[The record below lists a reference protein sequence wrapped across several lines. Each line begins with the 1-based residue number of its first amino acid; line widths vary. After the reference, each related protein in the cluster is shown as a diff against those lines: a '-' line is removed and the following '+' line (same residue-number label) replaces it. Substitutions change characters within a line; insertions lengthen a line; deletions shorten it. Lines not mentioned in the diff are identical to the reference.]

1 MTSRIRERAE
11 TPASLS
17 GFLEDELEQIRDFT
31 KGPILGP
38 LLAFSMPVLLA
49 LFLQALYGAVDLL
62 VVGKYALAEDVSG
75 VAVGSQIMHTV
86 TGLVSS
92 FAMGT
97 TVLLGQKIG
106 AGKQDEG
113 GRIIGTS
120 AAFFLLMGAALTA
133 LLPLL
138 SGALARA
145 MNAPAEAFS
154 RTKQYIAVCGLGS
167 VMIVA
172 YNVLGSILRGLG
184 DSRTPLMTVAIASVC
199 NIAGDLLLVAG
210 LHMGAAGAAAATVA
224 SQTVSVLISLLVLRR
239 RTLPFSFGRRDV
251 HIEPSILRR
260 IVRFGTPI
268 ALQDLLVGLSFL
280 VILAIV
286 NTLGLTASAGVG
298 VAEKVCGFIMLIPGA
313 FMQAMSAYVAQN
325 HGAGKPERAEQ
336 GLRIAI
342 AVSTAFGV
350 VMFWA
355 AFFHGDLLCGIFAR
369 DADVIA
375 AGYDYLRSYGID
387 CLLTCFLFCFIGFF
401 NGLGET
407 GFVMAQ
413 GIAAAFL
420 IRIPVA
426 WAMSRV
432 TGRLFYSG
440 LGVPCATVAQIAAC
454 FVFLGR
460 IRARKRMLSDG

>member
-1 MTSRIRERAE
+1 M
-11 TPASLS
+11 
-17 GFLEDELEQIRDFT
+17 EQIRDFT
-31 KGPILGP
+31 RGPILKP
-38 LLAFSMPVLLA
+38 LLAFSMPILLA

-62 VVGKYALAEDVSG
+62 VVGKYALARDVSG
-75 VAVGSQIMHTV
+75 VAVGSQIMQTV

-106 AGKQDEG
+106 AGRREEG

-120 AAFFLLMGAALTA
+120 IMLFFLVGAALTVMIPVLA
-133 LLPLL
+133 P
-138 SGALARA
+138 ALAHA
-145 MNAPAEAFS
+145 MNAPPEAFGQT
-154 RTKQYIAVCGLGS
+154 RKYIAICGFGS

-172 YNVLGSILRGLG
+172 YNVLGSIMRGLG

-199 NIAGDLLLVAG
+199 NIAGDLALVAG
-210 LHMGAAGAAAATVA
+210 LHMGASGAAIATVV
-224 SQTVSVLISLLVLRR
+224 SQTVSVLISLLILGRR
-239 RTLPFSFGRRDV
+239 SLPFAFTRRD
-251 HIEPSILRR
+251 IRLETSILRR

-298 VAEKVCGFIMLIPGA
+298 VAEKVCAFIMLIPAA

-325 HGAGKPERAEQ
+325 HGAGKNERAER

-342 AVSTAFGV
+342 LVSTAFGA

-369 DADVIA
+369 DTDVIA
-375 AGYDYLRSYGID
+375 AGFDYLRAYGID

-407 GFVMAQ
+407 GFVMIQ

-426 WAMSRV
+426 WWMSRA
-432 TGRLFYSG
+432 TGRLFFIG
-440 LGVPCATVAQIAAC
+440 LGVPCATVAQIIAC
-454 FVFLGR
+454 FVFYAH
-460 IRARKRMLSDG
+460 IRRKEALTAHVAENV

>member
-1 MTSRIRERAE
+1 M
-11 TPASLS
+11 
-17 GFLEDELEQIRDFT
+17 EQVKDFT

-38 LLAFSMPVLLA
+38 LLAFSMPILLA

-62 VVGKYALAEDVSG
+62 VVGKYALAQDVSG
-75 VAVGSQIMHTV
+75 VAVGSQIMTTI

-106 AGKQDEG
+106 AGKKEEG

-120 AAFFLLMGAALTA
+120 VVIFFLTGAALTA
-133 LLPLL
+133 LIPLL
-138 SGALARA
+138 SSALARA
-145 MNAPAEAFS
+145 MNAPEESFAETQ
-154 RTKQYIAVCGLGS
+154 RYIAICGMGS

-172 YNVLGSILRGLG
+172 YNVLGSIMRGLG
-184 DSRTPLMTVAIASVC
+184 DSRTPLITVAIASIC

-210 LHMGAAGAAAATVA
+210 LHMGASGAAVATVV
-224 SQTVSVLISLLVLRR
+224 SQTISVLISLLILKHRP
-239 RTLPFSFGRRDV
+239 LPFSFDRTDIR
-251 HIEPSILRR
+251 IEIPILKRM
-260 IVRFGTPI
+260 VRFGTPI

-298 VAEKVCGFIMLIPGA
+298 VAEKVCAFIMLIPAA

-325 HGAGKPERAEQ
+325 HGAGKNDRAIQ

-342 AVSTAFGV
+342 GVSTSFGV
-350 VMFWA
+350 LMFYA
-355 AFFHGDLLCGIFAR
+355 AFFHGDLLCKIFAR
-369 DADVIA
+369 DDAVIA
-375 AGYDYLRSYGID
+375 AGFDYLKAYGID

-407 GFVMAQ
+407 GFVMIQ

-426 WAMSRV
+426 WWMSRA
-432 TGRLFYSG
+432 TGRLFYIG
-440 LGVPCATVAQIAAC
+440 LGVPCATIVQILAC
-454 FVFLGR
+454 FVFFAH
-460 IRARKRMLSDG
+460 IRRKERPAIR

>member
-1 MTSRIRERAE
+1 M
-11 TPASLS
+11 
-17 GFLEDELEQIRDFT
+17 EQIKDFT
-31 KGPILGP
+31 KGPILRP
-38 LLAFSMPVLLA
+38 LLAFSMPILLA

-62 VVGKYALAEDVSG
+62 VVGKYALARDVSG
-75 VAVGSQIMHTV
+75 VAVGSQIMQTV

-97 TVLLGQKIG
+97 TILLGQKIG
-106 AGKQDEG
+106 AGRRDEG

-120 AAFFLLMGAALTA
+120 AVIFFLVGAALTV
-133 LLPLL
+133 LVPLL
-138 SGALARA
+138 SAALARA
-145 MNAPAEAFS
+145 MNAPEEAFAET
-154 RTKQYIAVCGLGS
+154 RRYIAICGFGS

-172 YNVLGSILRGLG
+172 YNVLGSVMRGLG
-184 DSRTPLMTVAIASVC
+184 DSRTPLMTVAIASAC

-210 LHMGAAGAAAATVA
+210 LHMGAAGAAIATVV
-224 SQTVSVLISLLVLRR
+224 SQTLSVLISLLILGR
-239 RTLPFSFGRRDV
+239 RTLPFSFTRRD
-251 HIEPSILRR
+251 IRIDRGILRR

-298 VAEKVCGFIMLIPGA
+298 VAEKVCAFIMLIPLA

-325 HGAGKPERAEQ
+325 HGAGENARAER
-336 GLRIAI
+336 GLRIAVV
-342 AVSTAFGV
+342 VSTVFGAG
-350 VMFWA
+350 MFWA
-355 AFFHGDLLCGIFAR
+355 AFFHGDLLCGFFAR

-375 AGYDYLRSYGID
+375 AGFDYLRAYGID

-413 GIAAAFL
+413 GLAAAFL
-420 IRIPVA
+420 VRIPVA
-426 WAMSRV
+426 WWMSLA
-432 TGRLFYSG
+432 TGRLFFIG
-440 LGVPCATVAQIAAC
+440 LGVPCATLVQILAC
-454 FVFLGR
+454 FLFYAHIRRKERR
-460 IRARKRMLSDG
+460 IAHAENDI